1 MLTTIRDIELQTL
14 FAEAQHNG
22 ESIFEQTGSDLLIC
36 PPSQV
41 GSGRHQLITLRDG
54 VTLKIADGHFHQ
66 TTTIESHRG
75 PDEPLVSKFC
85 LSSRFRVQTPGASD
99 IPEDYTESAGHHY
112 LCSLSDVIEFETF
125 QGEERFQVVA
135 FEWSQDYVRSF
146 ASTSDYLP
154 QPFQMLAEQQTLHRF
169 HQPLGKT
176 TPAMAQ
182 IIQQVLSCPY
192 QGMVKKMYLESKALE
207 LLTLQL
213 TMWSENQ
220 HQTKINHLLPDDL
233 ERIQQ
238 ASHVL
243 NQNLNAPPSL
253 MALARQVGLNDYKL
267 KLGFRQQFGTTVFGY
282 SQAKRLQH
290 ARQLLAAQDLSIPG
304 VAQSVGYA
312 SPTSFTAAFK
322 RRFGLSPK
330 AFQMACRGKNPV

>member
-1 MLTTIRDIELQTL
+1 MRTTIRETELQTL
-14 FAEAQHNG
+14 FAEAQQNG
-22 ESIFEQTGSDLLIC
+22 ESIFQHKGSDLLIC

-41 GSGRHQLITLRDG
+41 GSGQHHLITLRDG
-54 VTLKIADGHFHQ
+54 IVLKIADGRFHQ

-85 LSSRFRVQTPGASD
+85 LSSRFQVQTPRVSG

-112 LCSLSDVIEFETF
+112 LFSLSDVVEFETF

-146 ASTSDYLP
+146 ISAADGLP
-154 QPFQMLAEQQTLHRF
+154 QPLQKLSDHQTLKRF
-169 HQPLGKT
+169 HQPLGKM

-182 IIQQVLSCPY
+182 IIQQVLGCPY

-213 TMWSENQ
+213 TAWSENQ
-220 HQTKINHLLPDDL
+220 HQTKISQLLPDDL

-253 MALARQVGLNDYKL
+253 MGLARQVGLNDYKL
-267 KLGFRQQFGTTVFGY
+267 KLGFRQMFGTTVFGY
-282 SQAKRLQH
+282 SQAKRLQY

-330 AFQMACRGKNPV
+330 AYQMACRGKNPV